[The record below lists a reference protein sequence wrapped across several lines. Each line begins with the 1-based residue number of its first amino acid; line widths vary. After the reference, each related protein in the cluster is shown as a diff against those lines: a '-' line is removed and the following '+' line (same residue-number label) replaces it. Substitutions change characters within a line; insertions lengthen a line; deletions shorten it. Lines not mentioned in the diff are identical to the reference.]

1 MTEYFIN
8 ELKRRDTLENLLYLV
23 ASLKKIIPDFKM
35 DLPKEIIDTMLQMA
49 LEIVPIIASVLS
61 MPLN

>member
-1 MTEYFIN
+1 MDGQTNVEVEIVIWISDIIF
-8 ELKRRDTLENLLYLV
+8 E
-23 ASLKKIIPDFKM
+23 KIIPDFKM